1 LLLALA
7 VPAVLVYRDHARLR
21 VQAADLIET
30 GAAVASEEI
39 AKWQARSVPP
49 QPSVADT
56 RAVPPAAQDRPA
68 AAPAMATIE
77 PRAAPAPAQ
86 STADDAANPAVVA
99 EPAPPNTE
107 EATVATAAPAPTV
120 AALPAPPAGPARFT
134 FAERTVTVGEGETSA
149 RIVIRRTGSLA
160 EEASVAWWTADRS
173 ALADEDY
180 AVLGARIER
189 FAPGEESRAVHIPQ
203 WFIAE
208 DDLGS
213 IEPGNHA
220 DLAVLDRD
228 FFKVPDEQIKQIRS
242 VLTVIGG
249 EIKYDAGVLGKHKHD
264 NDDQHR

>member
-1 LLLALA
+1 VLGLALLLALA

-21 VQAADLIET
+21 VQAADLLET

-39 AKWQARSVPP
+39 AKWQARSAPP
-49 QPSVADT
+49 QASAADT

-68 AAPAMATIE
+68 AAPAVVTIE
-77 PRAAPAPAQ
+77 PPAAPAPAQ
-86 STADDAANPAVVA
+86 STADDIANQAVVA

-189 FAPGEESRAVHIPQ
+189 FAPGEESRAVHIPL
-203 WFIAE
+203 IADSVPE
-208 DDLGS
+208 QRETFVVNLRSEGTGS
-213 IEPGNHA
+213 AAQVEVV
-220 DLAVLDRD
+220 VLD
-228 FFKVPDEQIKQIRS
+228 
-242 VLTVIGG
+242 
-249 EIKYDAGVLGKHKHD
+249 
-264 NDDQHR
+264 DDS

>member
-1 LLLALA
+1 VLGLALLLALA

-21 VQAADLIET
+21 VQAADLLET

-49 QPSVADT
+49 QPRVADT
-56 RAVPPAAQDRPA
+56 RAVPPAAQDSPA

-86 STADDAANPAVVA
+86 STADDAANQAVVV
-99 EPAPPNTE
+99 EPAPPPDTQ

-120 AALPAPPAGPARFT
+120 TSLPAAPAGPARFT
-134 FAERTVTVGEGETSA
+134 FAEPTVAVGEGETSA

-189 FAPGEESRAVHIPQ
+189 FAPGEESRAVHIPL
-203 WFIAE
+203 IADSVPE
-208 DDLGS
+208 PRETFVVNLRSEGTGS
-213 IEPGNHA
+213 AAQVEVV
-220 DLAVLDRD
+220 VLDDD
-228 FFKVPDEQIKQIRS
+228 F
-242 VLTVIGG
+242 
-249 EIKYDAGVLGKHKHD
+249 
-264 NDDQHR
+264 